1 MFHARCDRLSREVL
15 IWPAFVE
22 GIENTDR
29 GIIVWYEC
37 VCGQPAKL
45 LTGARSPVQV
55 SVHVAA

>member
-1 MFHARCDRLSREVL
+1 MFHVRCNRLDSEVL

-29 GIIVWYEC
+29 GIIVRYEC
-37 VCGQPAKL
+37 VCGRPAEL
-45 LTGARSPVQV
+45 LTGAKSPVQV